1 MNTEKRKKL
10 AIVVLPAI
18 AILGGMLLFNGR
30 SSGDEKMIE
39 NDGSFGDIEVEDKSG
54 ELTKKTEV
62 YKNYFDETNKK
73 EWLNK
78 SSNNQ
83 DFFSEDVIEVKEEEI
98 VLEEDSI
105 DEEMIAEP
113 KIVYVEK
120 PVEKKG
126 DPEPPKRRRRTWDE
140 IYEDGLNS
148 TAGEPGEQPLNSDET
163 ITAVI
168 HNDQEVKSGGRV
180 TIRITKDVVIG
191 GMVIPRNTFVYGIAS
206 LSDERVFVKVNSLDV
221 GGRRLS
227 RSFILYDA
235 SDDMEGLFIPGGL
248 QQESARD
255 VAGDVLSTIEPVVSV
270 PILGGVSV
278 KTAKKKVDEPSVK
291 LRSGHKIVIR

>member
-1 MNTEKRKKL
+1 
-10 AIVVLPAI
+10 
-18 AILGGMLLFNGR
+18 
-30 SSGDEKMIE
+30 
-39 NDGSFGDIEVEDKSG
+39 
-54 ELTKKTEV
+54 
-62 YKNYFDETNKK
+62 
-73 EWLNK
+73 
-78 SSNNQ
+78 
-83 DFFSEDVIEVKEEEI
+83 
-98 VLEEDSI
+98 
-105 DEEMIAEP
+105 
-113 KIVYVEK
+113 
-120 PVEKKG
+120 
-126 DPEPPKRRRRTWDE
+126 
-140 IYEDGLNS
+140 LNS
-148 TAGEPGEQPLNSDET
+148 TAGEPGEQPLNNDET
-163 ITAVI
+163 ISAVI